1 MNEPFETYRCTVFP
15 WHCDQFGHMNARW
28 YAAHFDEASFHL
40 YHQAGLSYGRMH
52 DAGPVIT
59 VVAEITI
66 KYRHEMLAGDLV
78 IVRSGF
84 THLGNKS
91 LRRTARLYN
100 ADTGTL
106 CAVEHARDVF
116 FDETTRS
123 STPMPDDFRKI
134 LQTGL
139 MPADTE
145 ASQK

>member
-1 MNEPFETYRCTVFP
+1 MNEPFETFRCTVFP

-40 YHQAGLSYGRMH
+40 YHQTGLSYGRMH
-52 DAGPVIT
+52 EAGSVIT

-66 KYRHEMLAGDLV
+66 EYRHEMVAGDLV
-78 IVRSGF
+78 IIRSGF

-100 ADTGTL
+100 GETGTL
-106 CAVEHARDVF
+106 CSVEHARDVF
-116 FDETTRS
+116 FDESTRR
-123 STPMPDDFRKI
+123 STPMPDGFREI

-139 MPADTE
+139 MPEDAGTDPG
-145 ASQK
+145 